1 MRLELVLVLIFF
13 SIFPHSRA
21 ASDKYKVVMEFILP
35 MERGEAS
42 LREIEAALS
51 EDTMVNTKQKSYEA
65 SVSRNR
71 RSRGVGVKL
80 KQISCISLRRRKSKT
95 WPQVYEKKIV

>member
-71 RSRGVGVKL
+71 RSRAGGRGEVKTDFVAAL
-80 KQISCISLRRRKSKT
+80 HRRKVKRGH
-95 WPQVYEKKIV
+95 K